1 MKPSLID
8 TDILSLFFRNHPEV
22 TDRFSA
28 YLATHD
34 KINISIITYYEILSG
49 LKHRDANK
57 KMALFL
63 EFAST
68 NSVLPLTES
77 SVNIS
82 SQIYADMRRSGNPLD
97 DIDIL
102 IAGVAIANDLKMVT
116 RNRRHFGRING
127 LEVEDWS
134 ESKSAKPPNT

>member
-1 MKPSLID
+1 MID

-22 TDRFSA
+22 TNRFSS

-63 EFAST
+63 KFAST

-77 SVNIS
+77 SVSIS
-82 SQIYADMRRSGNPLD
+82 SQIYADMRRAGSPLD

-102 IAGVAIANDLKMVT
+102 IAGVAIANDLIMVT